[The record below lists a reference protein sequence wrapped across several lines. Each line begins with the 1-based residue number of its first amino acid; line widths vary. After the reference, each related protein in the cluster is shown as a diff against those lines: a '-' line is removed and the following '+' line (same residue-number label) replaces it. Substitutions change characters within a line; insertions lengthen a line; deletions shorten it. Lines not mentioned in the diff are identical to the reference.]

1 MSFVHYTVTVS
12 RTTTTTNSGGDI
24 FTPTPTNQAI
34 ANSGD
39 DGGWSSGATIGIVAG
54 SVGTTTVFVVIGVA
68 LAMCSRRKGTA
79 GGGGGGSDGGGSATT
94 VQSAGSA
101 LSDES
106 VAQRQYMIGLAREL
120 ASRPTTNLN

>member
-1 MSFVHYTVTVS
+1 MYITVS
-12 RTTTTTNSGGDI
+12 VSRTTTNSGGDI
-24 FTPTPTNQAI
+24 ITLTPTNQAI

-39 DGGWSSGATIGIVAG
+39 DGGGVGSPATMGIVAG
-54 SVGTTTVFVVIGVA
+54 SVGTTTVVVVIGVA